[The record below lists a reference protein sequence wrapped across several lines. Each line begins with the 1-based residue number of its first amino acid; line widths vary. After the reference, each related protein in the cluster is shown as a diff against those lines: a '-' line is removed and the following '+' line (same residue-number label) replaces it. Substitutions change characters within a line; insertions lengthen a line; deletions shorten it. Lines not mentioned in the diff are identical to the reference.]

1 MDLLV
6 KILMSVP
13 LAKQTATRMQFVL
26 TKSDPIIVN
35 ATVVMRVMVST
46 ASTSMNVQN
55 LCL

>member
-1 MDLLV
+1 M